1 MLVNRSTLLL
11 ALLFVLKS
19 HAQTH
24 VDMSGF
30 RKTAGVSATVNQ
42 QDLDICWTTGSG
54 EKGMLTIDLE
64 EKHPLIKSIRI
75 GREGP
80 MQTIAAGLDPAF
92 ILTVGKR
99 TLSPSSG
106 GWDVFFDKVPDRPYQ
121 SYRVV
126 FGKKRAAV
134 ITRGSHTII
143 KIREVHAADFK
154 GDLEITIYNGTPLFN
169 IAAVM
174 STPSDSTAI
183 LYDAGLVVPDAGQS
197 APDAGQSAPDVG
209 LVTPNAA
216 FKNIAWAD
224 VNTTLHREKADLNK
238 ESEDLPVKYR
248 TIIGEN
254 SGGSLAI
261 FPAPHQYF
269 YPLDEAF
276 NLKFTW
282 YGKNYHQLIPEFGL
296 GIRQDPLGDKRYVP
310 WFNAPPNTRQ
320 RLNFFCLI
328 SGHDAQQAL
337 EAVKKF
343 THGDSYRPLPGYKT
357 MESHFHNEF
366 ISKVV
371 LAGKPVP
378 QEPGFVK
385 VFKETGVNIV
395 HLAEFHGPG
404 HPKGPDSLRL
414 PELDALFKQ
423 CRRLSDSGFL
433 LLPGEEANNFYC
445 GHWLALFPKPV
456 YWVMFHPAGVP
467 FEQRSDRYGK
477 VYHVGSSDEMLRL
490 LTTEHGLAWTAHAR
504 TKASTGYPD
513 AYKNEPFF
521 LSETFMGAAWKA
533 LPADLSIPTLGQR
546 VLRLMDD
553 MNNWGLRKHFISEC
567 DIFSIEQ
574 DNEMYAHLN
583 VNYLRMDKLPGF
595 DAGWQ
600 PVLDVMRGGD
610 FFSTT
615 GEVLVP
621 SFSVNGRHSGETV
634 QLNGNG
640 QAEIRFQLDWTF
652 PLNFADIVTGD
663 GRQTFRE
670 HINLDTTT
678 AFGSRTFTRRIDL
691 KGRKWIRLEAWDIAA
706 NGAFTQTVWL
716 K

>member
-1 MLVNRSTLLL
+1 MLVNRSILLL
-11 ALLFVLKS
+11 TLLFVLKCQ
-19 HAQTH
+19 AQAP
-24 VDMSGF
+24 VDLSGF
-30 RKTAGVSATVNQ
+30 RKTAGVSAAINQ
-42 QDLDICWTTGSG
+42 QNLDISWTIGSG
-54 EKGMLTIDLE
+54 DKGMLTIDLE
-64 EKHPLIKSIRI
+64 EKHPLIKIIRI
-75 GREGP
+75 GHGGGL
-80 MQTIAAGLDPAF
+80 QTIAAGLDPAF

-106 GWDVFFDKVPDRPYQ
+106 GWDVFFDKVPDRPYH

-126 FGKKRAAV
+126 FEKKRASV
-134 ITRGSHTII
+134 ITQGSHTVI
-143 KIREVHAADFK
+143 KIGELHAADFK
-154 GDLEITIYNGTPLFN
+154 GDLEITIYNGTALFN

-174 STPSDSTAI
+174 ATPSDSTAI
-183 LYDAGLVVPDAGQS
+183 LYDAGLITAEP
-197 APDAGQSAPDVG
+197 
-209 LVTPNAA
+209 A

-224 VNTTLHREKADLNK
+224 ANAEIHREKAGMNK

-254 SGGSLAI
+254 AGGCLAI

-296 GIRQDPLGDKRYVP
+296 GIRQDPLGDKRFVP
-310 WFNAPPNTRQ
+310 WFNAPPGTRQ

-328 SGHDAQQAL
+328 SGNDAQQAL
-337 EAVKKF
+337 ATVKKL
-343 THGDSYRPLPGYKT
+343 TNGDSYRHLPGYKT
-357 MESHFHNEF
+357 MQSHFHNEF

-378 QEPGFVK
+378 QEPSFVK
-385 VFKETGVNIV
+385 VFKETGVDIV

-414 PELDALFKQ
+414 PELDSLFKQ
-423 CRRLSDSGFL
+423 CRRLSNSQFL
-433 LLPGEEANNFYC
+433 LLPGEEANNFYG

-456 YWVMFHPAGVP
+456 YWVMSHPANTP
-467 FEQRSDRYGK
+467 FEEETTRYGK
-477 VYHVGSSDEMLRL
+477 VYHVGSPDEMLRL

-513 AYKNEPFF
+513 AYKNEKFF
-521 LSETFMGAAWKA
+521 LSETFLGAAWKA

-553 MNNWGLRKHFISEC
+553 MNNWGLRKHIISEC
-567 DIFSIEQ
+567 DIFSIEPE
-574 DNEMYAHLN
+574 NEMYAHLN
-583 VNYLRMDKLPGF
+583 VNYLRMDKLPAF

-600 PVLDVMRGGD
+600 PVLDVMRRGD

-615 GEVLVP
+615 GEVLIP
-621 SFSVNGRHSGETV
+621 SFSVDGRRSGETV
-634 QLNGNG
+634 RPGENGG
-640 QAEIRFQLDWTF
+640 AEIRFRLDWTF
-652 PLNFADIVTGD
+652 PLNFAEIVSGD
-663 GRQTFRE
+663 GRQVFRE
-670 HINLDTTT
+670 RINLDNTT
-678 AFGSRTFTRRIDL
+678 AFGSQMFNRRIDL
-691 KGRKWIRLEAWDIAA
+691 KGRKWVRLEAWDIAA
-706 NGAFTQTVWL
+706 NGAFTQTVWVE
-716 K
+716 